1 MCCVELSADTSLGRN
16 IRWFLQGPY
25 SSCRQH
31 TGRMHKIL
39 LFLDS
44 DGKKK
49 IVNVIGRVLVV
60 CQIFLLECEWC
71 HLSASCDSW
80 LGRMCFSPYNYL
92 WKLSVFSLTLSTLRI
107 KESENILLFWP
118 AETYVDWNWLFIESE
133 YYLHF
138 TCGYVRIFSGIYHLS
153 NSI

>member
-44 DGKKK
+44 DWKKK

-92 WKLSVFSLTLSTLRI
+92 WKLSVFSLKLSRFFKVQRVWKYITFLT
-107 KESENILLFWP
+107 SWNLCWLC
-118 AETYVDWNWLFIESE
+118 WNWLFI
-133 YYLHF
+133 
-138 TCGYVRIFSGIYHLS
+138 
-153 NSI
+153 